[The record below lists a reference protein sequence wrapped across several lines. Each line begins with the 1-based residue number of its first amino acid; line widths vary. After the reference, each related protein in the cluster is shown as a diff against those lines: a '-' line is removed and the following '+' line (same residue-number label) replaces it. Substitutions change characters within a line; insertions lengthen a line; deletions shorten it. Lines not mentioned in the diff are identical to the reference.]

1 MLLPSS
7 DQKTETIKDLDSIW
21 KHLNEEEEKSSSA
34 PYSALNTLLLDDS
47 YTKTSCQPFNH
58 LPIPDFGQS
67 LAFDS
72 ARAYRAALAFKK
84 HGDNMS
90 AELAEELGAHLIDRS
105 LLGVIGILERA
116 SAETNVASWIREG
129 GLVPDLSDANGW
141 WNETSPDSIPFPGG
155 SKPSGKKMKKS
166 KLRSML
172 SSTDL
177 SSLIFPPNPDPA
189 DSQPTQAQLLPTAN
203 PPIPWYSSPAHLS
216 FWTQQGV
223 DALLEMGIELDFSM
237 TIDFL
242 PPTKEEVEVNRAKRQ
257 AALEKE
263 QAEASVAA
271 KKEGVLP
278 EVQV

>member
-1 MLLPSS
+1 MHA

-84 HGDNMS
+84 DGDNMS
-90 AELAEELGAHLIDRS
+90 AELSEELGTYVVDRS

-116 SAETNVASWIREG
+116 RAESNVTSWIRKG
-129 GLVPDLSDANGW
+129 GLVPNLSDANGW
-141 WNETSPDSIPFPGG
+141 WNDTSPDSTPPSGG

-166 KLRSML
+166 KLRNML
-172 SSTDL
+172 SSTEL
-177 SSLIFPPNPDPA
+177 SSLIFPPTPDTA
-189 DSQPTQAQLLPTAN
+189 DLQPTQAQLLPTAN
-203 PPIPWYSSPAHLS
+203 PPIPWYASPAHLS
-216 FWTQQGV
+216 FWIQQGV

-263 QAEASVAA
+263 QAEAGVAA
-271 KKEGVLP
+271 AEEEGDVLP
-278 EVQV
+278 EVQI